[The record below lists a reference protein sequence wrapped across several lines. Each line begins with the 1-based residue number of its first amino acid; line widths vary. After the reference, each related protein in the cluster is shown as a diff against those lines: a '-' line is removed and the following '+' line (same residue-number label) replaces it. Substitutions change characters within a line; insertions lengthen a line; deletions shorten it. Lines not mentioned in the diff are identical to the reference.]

1 MAALALVATGAAS
14 LASTPSLAAP
24 TRSDLEAAEERLREL
39 EKDFE
44 IVVERY
50 NLVRDRLTRLQT
62 QIAADEVV
70 VEQLIKRMRR
80 NQAAASE
87 VAVELYKGGS
97 TEALEALLSSDD
109 LADIDA
115 RLTYLRSTETAQA
128 RVFERL
134 AVDRRLLT
142 ERIARLERER
152 VRALAA
158 KQRLADLRTDIEG
171 KIADQRDE
179 IARLTT
185 LIERAERRREA
196 RERRAAAAAA
206 AVTGSAPVPAAPIA
220 PLPSSGSL
228 GATAVEA
235 ALEQVGDPYQ
245 WGASGPE
252 AFDCSGLTMYAWAQ
266 AGVAL
271 PHSSAGQYAATPRVD
286 QSDLQPGDLLFHGS
300 PIHHVG
306 MYIGGGQMV
315 EAPYTGAVVRV
326 TSAYRD
332 DFVGAGRPGV

>member
-1 MAALALVATGAAS
+1 VCSSAWRWTDGSSPRGSPGSSGSGPAL
-14 LASTPSLAAP
+14 
-24 TRSDLEAAEERLREL
+24 
-39 EKDFE
+39 
-44 IVVERY
+44 
-50 NLVRDRLTRLQT
+50 
-62 QIAADEVV
+62 
-70 VEQLIKRMRR
+70 
-80 NQAAASE
+80 
-87 VAVELYKGGS
+87 
-97 TEALEALLSSDD
+97 
-109 LADIDA
+109 
-115 RLTYLRSTETAQA
+115 
-128 RVFERL
+128 
-134 AVDRRLLT
+134 
-142 ERIARLERER
+142 
-152 VRALAA
+152 LAA
-158 KQRLADLRTDIEG
+158 KQRLADLRAEINAR
-171 KIADQRDE
+171 IADQRDE

-196 RERRAAAAAA
+196 RERRAAAVA
-206 AVTGSAPVPAAPIA
+206 GSAPVPAAPIA
-220 PLPSSGSL
+220 PLPPSGSL

-235 ALEQVGDPYQ
+235 ALAQVGDPYQ

-266 AGVAL
+266 AGVSL

-326 TSAYRD
+326 SSAYRD